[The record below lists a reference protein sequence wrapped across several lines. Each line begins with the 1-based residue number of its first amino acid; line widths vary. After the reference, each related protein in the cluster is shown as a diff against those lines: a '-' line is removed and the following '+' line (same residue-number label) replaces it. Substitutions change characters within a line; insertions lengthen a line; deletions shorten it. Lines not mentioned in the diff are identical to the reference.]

1 MPEPHDIG
9 ELLSALRH
17 HEESPTGAG
26 QSEEYHHPWPI
37 IVYRTGYHDTNSDAN
52 WATLT
57 EKIRSGILESIATA
71 TRGEEEGS
79 EVHQDACKLV
89 DLLEFRPISDA
100 GTLEG
105 ASHNTL
111 RQLHDE
117 YLEQEGLAHHLRLR
131 PRRPFFVIDAE
142 VLADDLTW
150 IKCVDVEYREHYYH
164 GNAWE
169 PQRYFGWFK
178 MVPNGVVDLL
188 ATICWRDL
196 YKIAPLTIG
205 GMHLVTWDP
214 NSTWFS

>member
-9 ELLSALRH
+9 ELLLALCRH
-17 HEESPTGAG
+17 EDSPTGDG
-26 QSEEYHHPWPI
+26 QDEEYHHPWPI
-37 IVYRTGYHDTNSDAN
+37 IVYRTSYRDTNSDAN
-52 WATLT
+52 WATLV
-57 EKIRSGILESIATA
+57 EKVRSGILESI
-71 TRGEEEGS
+71 TRVISREKEGLD
-79 EVHQDACKLV
+79 VHQDACKLV

-100 GTLEG
+100 GSLEG
-105 ASHNTL
+105 ASHDTL

-117 YLEQEGLAHHLRLR
+117 YLEREGLAHHLRLG

-150 IKCVDVEYREHYYH
+150 IKCVDVAYREYYYR
-164 GNAWE
+164 GNARQT
-169 PQRYFGWFK
+169 QRYFGWFK

-188 ATICWRDL
+188 APICWRDL
-196 YKIAPLTIG
+196 HNIAPQTIG